1 MGKLRCPVSS
11 CVFDIVSI
19 WAEECVFC
27 IYSTFAS
34 HVFAVFD
41 IVNNW
46 HLCGTCITLSLA
58 HFAFLLHLYFSGLS
72 NNVSAAAHSRA
83 GASTRLCSFNPRQ
96 TAECSCRTEI
106 TTHYNTHIQGGF
118 LATLVALHFTLVSK
132 SVSQSV
138 SRSFKLA

>member
-46 HLCGTCITLSLA
+46 HLCGTCITLSLT
-58 HFAFLLHLYFSGLS
+58 HFCSICISLVFPTMYQRQLTLGPAPALDCAALTHGRLQ
-72 NNVSAAAHSRA
+72 SAAAA
-83 GASTRLCSFNPRQ
+83 PR
-96 TAECSCRTEI
+96 SPP
-106 TTHYNTHIQGGF
+106 TTIHIYRVVF
-118 LATLVALHFTLVSK
+118 
-132 SVSQSV
+132 
-138 SRSFKLA
+138 

>member
-46 HLCGTCITLSLA
+46 HLCGTCITLSLT
-58 HFAFLLHLYFSGLS
+58 HFCSICISLVFPTMYQRQLTLGPAPALDCAALKATADCRVQLPHRDHHPLQYTYTGWFFSYASSSTLYP
-72 NNVSAAAHSRA
+72 
-83 GASTRLCSFNPRQ
+83 C
-96 TAECSCRTEI
+96 E
-106 TTHYNTHIQGGF
+106 
-118 LATLVALHFTLVSK
+118 
-132 SVSQSV
+132 
-138 SRSFKLA
+138 